1 MERSQRYWSAFAV
14 AVISLFA
21 LAAVALFRDYGIPW
35 DEPIQKEYG
44 DRILRWYASGFSDH
58 GALEW
63 KNTFLYGGIVESVL
77 ELFALRSP
85 LGVYET
91 RHLINP
97 LFGIIGLIAVQRI
110 GSLLGGAP
118 AGAMSALF
126 LATTP
131 VFFAHSFYNSKDLPF
146 AAFFAF
152 SLYYLLAIFRA
163 SPSVA
168 RSLYL
173 KFGVWTGFALGV
185 RIGGVFLIGYLAVV
199 ISVLWISRSS
209 REKGF
214 VRRSIAWGLL
224 SIAIAWGIM
233 LIAWPWAQQSPIKHP
248 FMALAAA
255 SKFPWSGEVLF
266 NGRYIT
272 ATELPWSYLPTWF
285 AISVPEFYFL
295 SFSLGALAL
304 MLRPGKFSRELA
316 PRKNRSR
323 KNRSR
328 KNRDP
333 ASSVRA
339 KPGPHV
345 RASEIKLLLF
355 FAVFPVVAAIV
366 LRSTLYDGLRHFL
379 FALPPLA
386 ALAGIAASAYFRSS
400 VSRRWKWVVAA
411 IFTLTLGHTLHGMA
425 RLHPYESIYFNR
437 LFGGGLKAGA
447 QRFETDYWGLSYK
460 EAAEWLVK
468 NYHSTTPVR
477 VANCADPFLTDYF
490 LSKWAPGRFVS
501 VWASEDP
508 DILLATTRFECHET
522 TVEEIEDVRY
532 LKIIEKGGLWFPD
545 RSGNVRPDVLA
556 VVSRGGV
563 PLAYVL
569 EVRKPD

>member
-1 MERSQRYWSAFAV
+1 MEKAERYWSAFAV

-35 DEPIQKEYG
+35 DEPVQKEYG
-44 DRILRWYASGFSDH
+44 DRILRWYESGFSYQ

-63 KNTFLYGGIVESVL
+63 KNTFLYGGFVESLL

-91 RHLINP
+91 RHLITP

-126 LATTP
+126 LALTP
-131 VFFAHSFYNSKDLPF
+131 VFFSHSFYNSKDLPF

-163 SPSVA
+163 SPDV
-168 RSLYL
+168 RGSLYL
-173 KFGVWTGFALGV
+173 KFGVWTGCALGV
-185 RIGGVFLIGYLAVV
+185 RIGGVFLIGYLALV
-199 ISVLWISRSS
+199 IIVLAISRSS
-209 REKGF
+209 REEGF
-214 VRRSIAWGLL
+214 VRRSAAWGLL
-224 SIAIAWGIM
+224 STAIAWGIM

-248 FMALAAA
+248 FEALTAA
-255 SKFPWSGEVLF
+255 SKFPWLAEVLF
-266 NGRYIT
+266 NGRSIT
-272 ATELPWSYLPTWF
+272 STELPWSYLPTWF
-285 AISVPEFYFL
+285 AISLPEFYFL
-295 SFSLGALAL
+295 CFSLGVFTL
-304 MLRPGKFSRELA
+304 MLRPGKPSREAA
-316 PRKNRSR
+316 PGKRGSR
-323 KNRSR
+323 KNR
-328 KNRDP
+328 KP
-333 ASSVRA
+333 ASSTRV
-339 KPGPHV
+339 KPEPLV

-366 LRSTLYDGLRHFL
+366 LQSTLYDGLRHFL
-379 FALPPLA
+379 FVLPPLA
-386 ALAGIAASAYFRSS
+386 ALAGVGASAYFRSS
-400 VSRRWKWVVAA
+400 ISRKWKWLVAA
-411 IFTLTLGHTLHGMA
+411 LLTVTLGDTLQAMA

-437 LFGGGLKAGA
+437 LFAGGQNAGA

-468 NYHSTTPVR
+468 NYHSTAPVR

-490 LSKWAPGRFVS
+490 LTKWAPGRFIS
-501 VWASEDP
+501 VWPDEDP
-508 DILLATTRFECHET
+508 HILLATTRFKCHET
-522 TVEEIEDVRY
+522 TVQESYRIRH
-532 LKIIEKGGLWFPD
+532 LRIIGERGGLWVPD
-545 RSGNVRPDVLA
+545 RSGNLRPDVLA
-556 VVSRGGV
+556 VVTRKGV